1 MNPVTFNKRTRHLDF
16 KDSQYRFEYTFG
28 SMHCYGSYVISQ
40 LNFDIVVTN
49 EVAMRMLTDVSEYYK
64 KKKIVFISN
73 REFGHSVDPK
83 VYKLVNTSTIIGIA
97 IVGKSQ
103 EQKIQA
109 ATEQSLYN
117 GSFGYFN
124 NIESAIEWAKSFTL
138 DSGSLSAG

>member
-1 MNPVTFNKRTRHLDF
+1 MDL
-16 KDSQYRFEYTFG
+16 KDSQYQFEYTFG
-28 SMHCYGSYVISQ
+28 SIHCYGSYVVSQ
-40 LNFDIVVTN
+40 LNLDIVVNN
-49 EVAMRMLTDVSEYYK
+49 EIAMRMLTDVSDYYK

-83 VYKLVNTSTIIGIA
+83 VYKLVNSSTIIGIA
-97 IVGKSQ
+97 IVGKSK

-124 NIESAIEWAKSFTL
+124 NIDSAIEWAKSFTL
-138 DSGSLSAG
+138 DSNTLSAG